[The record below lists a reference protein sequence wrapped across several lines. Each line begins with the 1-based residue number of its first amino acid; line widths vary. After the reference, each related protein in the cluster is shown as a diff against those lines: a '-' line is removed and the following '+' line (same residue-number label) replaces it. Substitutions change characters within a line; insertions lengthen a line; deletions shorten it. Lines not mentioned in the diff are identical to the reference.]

1 MTADIRAILGELS
14 QGRMI
19 VLIDDEE
26 RENEGDLLI
35 AASHIT
41 AEAVNFMAR
50 HGRGL
55 ICLTLTESHCRQ
67 LGLPMMSKD
76 NRSGFGTNF
85 TVSIEAATG
94 VDTGISAGDR
104 AKTVMAAANPNAKPA
119 DLVSPGHIFPVQAE
133 KGGVLVRAGHTEAGC
148 DLTALAG
155 LFPAAVICEIMN
167 EDGSMAR
174 LPELEIFA
182 AQHRLKIGTIESLI
196 KHRMENERLID
207 REHEVPVDTPYGK
220 FQLTLYTDS
229 IHRHTHVA
237 LHRGLPAGD
246 SPVLT
251 RVVINPTPLD
261 GILSALPSGPSWGV
275 LPALRHISTADHGVL
290 LMLSGGDAH
299 DGEKIKRQIGF
310 LPPPPGAPN
319 TVSLR
324 QYGLGAQILNDLGC
338 RRIHLLSSQ
347 IRLPSMHGFGLSVE
361 SLLEPESP

>member
-94 VDTGISAGDR
+94 VNTGISAGDR

-155 LFPAAVICEIMN
+155 LFPGRRHLRNHE
-167 EDGSMAR
+167 R
-174 LPELEIFA
+174 RR
-182 AQHRLKIGTIESLI
+182 QHGAPPRTGNL
-196 KHRMENERLID
+196 RR
-207 REHEVPVDTPYGK
+207 
-220 FQLTLYTDS
+220 
-229 IHRHTHVA
+229 
-237 LHRGLPAGD
+237 
-246 SPVLT
+246 
-251 RVVINPTPLD
+251 PTP
-261 GILSALPSGPSWGV
+261 AKN
-275 LPALRHISTADHGVL
+275 RHHRITHQTPHG
-290 LMLSGGDAH
+290 
-299 DGEKIKRQIGF
+299 KR
-310 LPPPPGAPN
+310 A
-319 TVSLR
+319 S
-324 QYGLGAQILNDLGC
+324 
-338 RRIHLLSSQ
+338 H
-347 IRLPSMHGFGLSVE
+347 
-361 SLLEPESP
+361 